1 MDWIKQRTFQNWVIG
16 LLVALNLLALT
27 IVWIQ
32 SSGQE
37 PAPAREPR
45 KPGGVSVAL
54 LQRELNLTADQVAQ
68 YNRLRAEQMEA
79 IRVCNDELDSLK
91 LRLADMVFD
100 PPSGRVEAEST
111 AARIGLLQS
120 QLEILRFR
128 HFSALAEICNEQQK
142 ERLRPILREVLGR
155 KGPGEKPAPGSGP
168 EGVRPPE
175 PQPEREGSHEAVRQ
189 RGETQP
195 PRGEE
200 RRGPPSLEE
209 KVSRY
214 VQRLSLTAEQA
225 AGVEEIFKTTRAS
238 EEAFRSQGHPTE
250 EEFER
255 EKERLRTREDQ
266 SVLKI
271 LNADQKA
278 EFEKMMRNRRNPPP
292 RN

>member
-16 LLVALNLLALT
+16 VLVALNLLALT

-32 SSGQE
+32 SGGPE

-45 KPGGVSVAL
+45 NPGGVSVAL
-54 LQRELNLTADQVAQ
+54 MQRELNLTADQVAQ
-68 YNRLRAEQMEA
+68 YNRLRAEQMQA

-100 PPSGRVEAEST
+100 PPSARREAEST
-111 AARIGLLQS
+111 AAQIGVLQS
-120 QLEILRFR
+120 QVEILRFK
-128 HFSALAEICNEQQK
+128 HFSALAEICNGEQR

-155 KGPGEKPAPGSGP
+155 KGPGGKPAAGSGP
-168 EGVRPPE
+168 EGVRRVE
-175 PQPEREGSHEAVRQ
+175 PQPDRERRDEPARQ
-189 RGETQP
+189 KAETRP

-200 RRGPPSLEE
+200 RPGPPSLEE

-214 VQRLSLTAEQA
+214 VQRLSLTADQA

-238 EEAFRSQGHPTE
+238 EDAFRLQGHPTE

-255 EKERLRTREDQ
+255 EKERLRTQEDQ

-271 LNADQKA
+271 LNATQKA

-292 RN
+292 RD